1 MPMHLARKVEDREL
15 PLLLGCKKHRGPAS
29 PARCRCGKKRCI
41 THSSTFV
48 EALIN
53 CMPVGHTFTILDQ
66 SVPGTIHD
74 GMHKSTL
81 PTVEAMLD
89 EIQGRM
95 RQYMYN

>member
-1 MPMHLARKVEDREL
+1 
-15 PLLLGCKKHRGPAS
+15 
-29 PARCRCGKKRCI
+29 
-41 THSSTFV
+41 
-48 EALIN
+48 
-53 CMPVGHTFTILDQ
+53 MPVGHTFTILDQ